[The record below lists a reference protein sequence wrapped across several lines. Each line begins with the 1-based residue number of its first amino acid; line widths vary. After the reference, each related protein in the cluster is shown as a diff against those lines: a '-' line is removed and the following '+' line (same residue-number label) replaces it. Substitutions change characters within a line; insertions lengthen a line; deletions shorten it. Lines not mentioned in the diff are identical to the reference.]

1 MVLICFSTQKT
12 PSKANWSP
20 INSLKSPLKSPSI
33 NLGSYSSPSKF
44 FSEPPS
50 SITSSPAKSP
60 FKSPAF
66 ERYQSLVTEG
76 RPALTLPFKYR
87 ALAETFRCVDTVA
100 SMIHNRKETI
110 TMSKLKPAVQEL
122 SRK

>member
-1 MVLICFSTQKT
+1 M
-12 PSKANWSP
+12 
-20 INSLKSPLKSPSI
+20 NSLKSPLKNTSVD
-33 NLGSYSSPSKF
+33 LGPYSSPNKI

-50 SITSSPAKSP
+50 SMIPSPSKSP

-66 ERYQSLVTEG
+66 ERYQTLVTEG

-87 ALAETFRCVDTVA
+87 TLAETFRCVDTVA